1 VSDWCRRAVSSAA
14 AALLFLLLT
23 LSGCAT
29 PPADPAAH
37 AAFEANNDP
46 LEPLNRKIFDL
57 NQVIDQLLLKPA
69 AEVYVA
75 VLPQEGRSA
84 IRHVLD
90 NMEEPVIVINN
101 TLQGELERA
110 SISVRRLLVNSTLGV
125 GGVFDVASDWGLKR
139 QIGDFGQ
146 TLHVWGLPSGPYL
159 IVPVLGPSNP
169 RDAIGMAA
177 DSYIDP
183 VTFLGTTMDVD
194 NLTIIRLLIDGIDRR
209 AQAIETLDELQ
220 KNSLDFYAQLR
231 SLVQQRRAAQL
242 NRGAPPTPP
251 SNFYNV
257 PDTSGTK

>member
-1 VSDWCRRAVSSAA
+1 VSDWCRRAAPSAVA
-14 AALLFLLLT
+14 AGLFLLLA
-23 LSGCAT
+23 LAGCAT
-29 PPADPAAH
+29 PPADPAER

-75 VLPQEGRSA
+75 VLPQDGRNA
-84 IRHVLD
+84 IRRMLD
-90 NMEEPVIVINN
+90 NMEEPVIVINT
-101 TLQGELERA
+101 TLQGEIERA
-110 SISVRRLLVNSTLGV
+110 SIAVRRLVVNSTIGV
-125 GGVFDVASDWGLKR
+125 AGIFDVASGWGLKR

-146 TLHVWGLPSGPYL
+146 TLYVWGVPSGPYL
-159 IVPVLGPSNP
+159 IIPVLGPSNP
-169 RDAIGMAA
+169 RDALGMAA

-194 NLTIIRLLIDGIDRR
+194 DLAIIRLVVDGVDRR
-209 AQAIETLDELQ
+209 ARAIDTLDELQ

-242 NRGAPPTPP
+242 RRGAAPAPP

-257 PDTSGTK
+257 PEGSGTK